1 MAKHCKE
8 GRRAELQVHPICS
21 APCLQHALCPMLLQ
35 SVGQLDAP
43 GRQHRHADQCAEECW
58 LPAGL
63 CVCGKRVGLHDA
75 WVGNGRCAW
84 WQVAAALP
92 LHIPASSHPI
102 NQLVCLVGKSWIAPL
117 RLPPQPTR
125 CVLPHHQMSY
135 DAGDANTTGY
145 NPVEAIQAYC
155 SYHPCN
161 RVLGGIQIPPEVS
174 VPARLPRML
183 PHAVW
188 VGPQP
193 AGGQAGA
200 DLTAGLTR
208 HGLIAGMGRR

>member
-1 MAKHCKE
+1 MPQGANT
-8 GRRAELQVHPICS
+8 G
-21 APCLQHALCPMLLQ
+21 MLINVLKNAG
-35 SVGQLDAP
+35 SQLDYVFVVRGWACMMP
-43 GRQHRHADQCAEECW
+43 GWVHR
-58 LPAGL
+58 
-63 CVCGKRVGLHDA
+63 
-75 WVGNGRCAW
+75 RCAW
-84 WQVAAALP
+84 WQVAVAPP
-92 LHIPASSHPI
+92 LHTTASSQPI

-183 PHAVW
+183 PQAVW